1 MKRVITAVV
10 LVPFALYAV
19 IWAPPWLFFG
29 AICALACICFHEY
42 ATITKTFAPLGYVA
56 GLLFLALSL
65 TNAVPIL
72 VIVTA
77 LAAMSTSLWADD
89 LKQGMERA
97 SMLLLGI
104 LYVFGSWSTAASL
117 HNLNPY
123 WLLFGLT
130 INWVGDSGA
139 FYVGKNFGKH
149 KLAPKVSPGKTWEG
163 TIGGAALTVVYGAG
177 FVVVAKL
184 GVAWWMG
191 GLLALL
197 CGSAGQLGDLAES
210 ALKRAYGVKDSGTIL
225 PGHGGALDRMDS
237 SLFSMPALL
246 AFLNLFGVTPH
257 PSL

>member
-1 MKRVITAVV
+1 M
-10 LVPFALYAV
+10 
-19 IWAPPWLFFG
+19 
-29 AICALACICFHEY
+29 
-42 ATITKTFAPLGYVA
+42 
-56 GLLFLALSL
+56 
-65 TNAVPIL
+65 
-72 VIVTA
+72 
-77 LAAMSTSLWADD
+77 
-89 LKQGMERA
+89 
-97 SMLLLGI
+97 
-104 LYVFGSWSTAASL
+104 
-117 HNLNPY
+117 
-123 WLLFGLT
+123 T
-130 INWVGDSGA
+130 IN
-139 FYVGKNFGKH
+139 
-149 KLAPKVSPGKTWEG
+149 
-163 TIGGAALTVVYGAG
+163 GAG